1 MSRFLDDFE
10 TGEVL
15 RADAL
20 QGLSDAVAGLSMK
33 LGLVDVAAAGGG
45 GVVEY
50 DGGVAWPWQV
60 MECEP
65 EGELCLQV
73 AAGEVL
79 VGGDWQRLDAE
90 GNGQGG
96 WRYVRPAAEVLRVEG
111 FDAAAGGVQVVWLVM
126 RGEVRLRASGG
137 EGYVER
143 VMQLAELAGV
153 ELVAV
158 AAAAGELPAGGGV
171 LRMWPLAVWDAGHE
185 QRLTQLQWG
194 ELSAVECTG
203 LVDEAGEAVW
213 PQDRGEAAA
222 WGTEAHAE
230 GMARLCGVDF
240 STEGEDIT
248 GELHGCVD
256 ADGAAELYLGFTPP
270 EFYEGGESGSD
281 GSGMQPMPG
290 DEDEEEDDDGETG
303 GGTGGGGGGGGDDE
317 GDDETVT
324 PDMKVSVKIG
334 YEAGDGFAS
343 CVLVRRGGGYYW
355 KLVLDGEYVA
365 EALMGVDVPGKVTFK
380 ANGTQAG
387 TEGRTVEMG
396 LGGVSASAGDGE
408 VSGSAALVFHGTNA
422 VDASKKTASVK
433 VDHVM
438 DAVLAAPKK
447 VWYLSPRS
455 SSTAG
460 AWVKLTRS
468 TGVSNFDVR
477 ATEWWTWSVDRER
490 LRAAARTELQR
501 ALAEVSV
508 SGGAVSVSEES
519 TVTGTLSGTA
529 LDMVASAIL
538 S

>member
-1 MSRFLDDFE
+1 MSGFLDDFE

-79 VGGDWQRLDAE
+79 VGGDWQRYGPE
-90 GNGQGG
+90 GSAQGG
-96 WRYVRPAAEVLRVEG
+96 WKYEMTAADVLPVSG
-111 FDAAAGGVQVVWLVM
+111 FSASGGAQVVWLAM
-126 RGEVRLRASGG
+126 TGEVEVRATGG

-143 VMQLAELAGV
+143 VMQMAVLKDV
-153 ELVAV
+153 EMVAV
-158 AAAAGELPAGGGV
+158 SVPVGEQPAVAGA
-171 LRMWPLAVWDAGHE
+171 LRVWPLAVWMPEHE

-203 LVDEAGEAVW
+203 LVDENGEVVWPADRAEAVS
-213 PQDRGEAAA
+213 
-222 WGTEAHAE
+222 WGTAEHAA
-230 GMARLCGVDF
+230 GMARLCAVDF
-240 STEGEDIT
+240 STPVETIS
-248 GELHGCVD
+248 GELRGCVD
-256 ADGAAELYLGFTPP
+256 ADGALEFYLGCEPAQYYDGPGSSGGGT
-270 EFYEGGESGSD
+270 GESGMEAS
-281 GSGMQPMPG
+281 P
-290 DEDEEEDDDGETG
+290 EDEEEENDSDDSWPD
-303 GGTGGGGGGGGDDE
+303 GGDVP
-317 GDDETVT
+317 GWDDEDDEPVG
-324 PDMKVSVKIG
+324 PDEKVAVRIG
-334 YEAGDGFAS
+334 YEAGDGFSS
-343 CVLVRRGGGYYW
+343 CELVRRGGGYYW
-355 KLVLDGEYVA
+355 KLVLDGDYVA
-365 EALMGVDVPGKVTFK
+365 AALMGVDVPGKVTFK
-380 ANGTQAG
+380 ANGTQEG

-396 LGGVSASAGDGE
+396 LGGVSASASDGE

-422 VDASKKTASVK
+422 VDASKKEASVK
-433 VDHVM
+433 VAHVM
-438 DAVLAAPKK
+438 DARMAPPKK

-455 SSTAG
+455 SSSAG
-460 AWVKLTRS
+460 AWVNLRRS
-468 TGVSNFDVR
+468 TGLTSFHVR
-477 ATEWWTWSVDRER
+477 AAEWWTWSVDVEK
-490 LRAAARTELQR
+490 LKAAARTELQR

-508 SGGAVSVSEES
+508 SGGAVSVSEDS
-519 TVTGTLSGTA
+519 TVTGTLSGNA